1 MGNTT
6 VAGDLSEVFFGT
18 ADSIFEVAWRFLIF
32 DLVPALLIV
41 IVGWFIGAMVSKGI
55 AHLVKAIK
63 LDKLLEAAGLRDLVR
78 KGGFE
83 LNSGMFLGELVKW
96 FIIVVSFVAVF
107 DLLGLSDVNQFLQG
121 VVLGYIP
128 QVIAAVLILLV
139 AVVVAAALQKT
150 VIASAKAAGFA
161 SASLL
166 GAVTKWAI
174 WVFAFLAALFQLN
187 IAATFIQTLFTGFVV
202 ALSLALGLAFGLG
215 GRDAAK
221 DYIEK
226 LRNEVRDRD

>member
-1 MGNTT
+1 MAFENLS
-6 VAGDLSEVFFGT
+6 VALSSSFNGVLVGL
-18 ADSIFEVAWRFLIF
+18 IGFLPKLIIAV
-32 DLVPALLIV
+32 LVV
-41 IVGWFIGAMVSKGI
+41 IVGWLIGAALSKVVSQI
-55 AHLVKAIK
+55 VKAIK
-63 LDKLLEAAGLRDLVR
+63 LDKALEAAGARDLVR
-78 KGGFE
+78 RSGFE
-83 LNSGMFLGELVKW
+83 LNSGVFLGELVKW
-96 FIIVVSFVAVF
+96 FVIVVSFVAIF
-107 DLLGLSDVNQFLQG
+107 DILGLQDVNYFLQG

-139 AVVVAAALQKT
+139 AVVVATALQKT

-174 WVFAFLAALFQLN
+174 WIFAFLAALFQLN

-215 GRDAAK
+215 GRDSAK
-221 DYIEK
+221 EYVEK

>member
-1 MGNTT
+1 M
-6 VAGDLSEVFFGT
+6 ALDSLSFALSQAFSG
-18 ADSIFEVAWRFLIF
+18 L
-32 DLVPALLIV
+32 LVGVVNFIPQIV
-41 IVGWFIGAMVSKGI
+41 IAVLVIIVGWLIGAALSKVVAQI
-55 AHLVKAIK
+55 IKALK
-63 LDKLLEAAGLRDLVR
+63 VDKALEAAGARELVR

-83 LNSGMFLGELVKW
+83 LNSGVFLGELVKW
-96 FIIVVSFVAVF
+96 FVIVVSFIATF
-107 DLLGLSDVNQFLQG
+107 DILGLRDVNQFLEG

-139 AVVVAAALQKT
+139 AVVVANALQRT

-174 WVFAFLAALFQLN
+174 WIFAFLAALFQLN

>member
-1 MGNTT
+1 MAFENLVNTLW
-6 VAGDLSEVFFGT
+6 GSYDGLRIGVF
-18 ADSIFEVAWRFLIF
+18 AFL
-32 DLVPALLIV
+32 PKLI
-41 IVGWFIGAMVSKGI
+41 IAIAIIILGWLIGAMLAK
-55 AHLVKAIK
+55 LVNQVIK
-63 LDKLLEAAGLRDLVR
+63 SLKIDSLLEAVGAKELVKR
-78 KGGFE
+78 GGFE
-83 LNSGMFLGELVKW
+83 LNSGVFLGELVKW
-96 FIIVVSFVAVF
+96 FVIVVSFVAAF
-107 DLLGLSDVNQFLQG
+107 DIFGLQDVNYFLQG

-139 AVVVAAALQKT
+139 AVVVATALQKT
-150 VIASAKAAGFA
+150 VVASAKAAGFA

-221 DYIEK
+221 EYVEK
-226 LRNEVRDRD
+226 LRSEVRGRD

>member
-1 MGNTT
+1 MALDN
-6 VAGDLSEVFFGT
+6 LSYALEGAF
-18 ADSIFEVAWRFLIF
+18 SS
-32 DLVPALLIV
+32 LLIGVVEFIPKIIVAILV
-41 IVGWFIGAMVSKGI
+41 IVLGWLIGAALSKLVAQI
-55 AHLVKAIK
+55 VKAIK
-63 LDKLLEAAGLRDLVR
+63 VDKALEAAGARELVR
-78 KGGFE
+78 KAGFE
-83 LNSGMFLGELVKW
+83 LNSGVFLGELVKW
-96 FIIVVSFVAVF
+96 FVIVVSFIATF
-107 DLLGLSDVNQFLQG
+107 DILGLRDVNQFLEG

-139 AVVVAAALQKT
+139 AVVVANALQKT

-174 WVFAFLAALFQLN
+174 WIFALLAALFQLN

-221 DYIEK
+221 DYVEK
-226 LRNEVRDRD
+226 LRDEIRDRD

>member
-1 MGNTT
+1 MALENLS
-6 VAGDLSEVFFGT
+6 VALSGAFNGLLVGVIGF
-18 ADSIFEVAWRFLIF
+18 IPKLIIAV
-32 DLVPALLIV
+32 LVI
-41 IVGWFIGAMVSKGI
+41 IVGWLIGAALSKLVSQI
-55 AHLVKAIK
+55 IKALK
-63 LDKLLEAAGLRDLVR
+63 VDKALEAAGARELVR

-83 LNSGMFLGELVKW
+83 LNSGLFLGELVKW
-96 FIIVVSFVAVF
+96 FVIVVSFIATF
-107 DLLGLSDVNQFLQG
+107 DILGLRDVNLFLQG

-139 AVVVAAALQKT
+139 AVIVAAALQKT

-215 GRDAAK
+215 GKDAAK
-221 DYIEK
+221 DYVEK